1 MVNKRLIYIVD
12 DVQMQRELLAD
23 HLKANMPAYE
33 IHCFNTGEECIAAA
47 KVRPAEIIFLDYNL
61 NSQVKDAMDGIEAL
75 QELKSIAP
83 QTEVVMISGQDKIE
97 VAVNTIKHGAFDYI
111 VKGEGAFVRAEKV
124 VFNIYRFHKLTATA
138 SRYKTLM
145 ILFGIGMLL
154 MVILVIYLQN
164 NGYIRN
170 SPGWY

>member
-1 MVNKRLIYIVD
+1 MINKKLIYIVD

-23 HLKANMPAYE
+23 HLTANMPAYE
-33 IHCFNTGEECIAAA
+33 VNCFSTGEECIAAA

-83 QTEVVMISGQDKIE
+83 QTEIVMISGQDKIE

>member
-1 MVNKRLIYIVD
+1 MINKNLIYIVD

-33 IHCFNTGEECIAAA
+33 IHCFNTGEECLAAT
-47 KVRPAEIIFLDYNL
+47 KVRAPEIIFMDYNL

-75 QELKSIAP
+75 QELKTIAP
-83 QTEVVMISGQDKIE
+83 STEVVMISGQDKIE

-124 VFNIYRFHKLTATA
+124 VFNIYRYHKLTATA
-138 SRYKTLM
+138 NRYKSLM

-164 NGYIRN
+164 NGYIRS

>member
-1 MVNKRLIYIVD
+1 MS
-12 DVQMQRELLAD
+12 
-23 HLKANMPAYE
+23 AYE
-33 IHCFNTGEECIAAA
+33 IHCFSTGEECIAAA

-61 NSQVKDAMDGIEAL
+61 NSQVNDAMDGIEAL
-75 QELKSIAP
+75 QELKSISP
-83 QTEVVMISGQDKIE
+83 QTEIVMISGQDKIE
-97 VAVNTIKHGAFDYI
+97 VAVNTIKYGAFDYI

-124 VFNIYRFHKLTATA
+124 VFNIYRFHKLTVSA

-145 ILFGIGMLL
+145 ILFGIGMVL

>member
-1 MVNKRLIYIVD
+1 MVNKNLIYIVD

-33 IHCFNTGEECIAAA
+33 IHCFSTGEECIAAA

-61 NSQVKDAMDGIEAL
+61 KSQVKYAMDVIEAL
-75 QELKSIAP
+75 QELKTIAP

-138 SRYKTLM
+138 NRYKTLM
-145 ILFGIGMLL
+145 ILFGIGMVL

>member
-1 MVNKRLIYIVD
+1 MVNKNLIYIVD

-23 HLKANMPAYE
+23 HLKANMPSYE
-33 IHCFNTGEECIAAA
+33 IHCFNTGEECIAAT

-61 NSQVKDAMDGIEAL
+61 SSQVKDAMDGIEAL

-83 QTEVVMISGQDKIE
+83 QTEIVMISGQDKIE

>member
-1 MVNKRLIYIVD
+1 MVNKNLIYIVD

-75 QELKSIAP
+75 Q
-83 QTEVVMISGQDKIE
+83 
-97 VAVNTIKHGAFDYI
+97 
-111 VKGEGAFVRAEKV
+111 
-124 VFNIYRFHKLTATA
+124 
-138 SRYKTLM
+138 
-145 ILFGIGMLL
+145 
-154 MVILVIYLQN
+154 
-164 NGYIRN
+164 
-170 SPGWY
+170 

>member
-1 MVNKRLIYIVD
+1 MVNHKLIYIVD

-23 HLKANMPAYE
+23 HLKANMSAYE
-33 IHCFNTGEECIAAA
+33 VHCFSTGEECIAAA

-124 VFNIYRFHKLTATA
+124 VFNIYRFHKLTVTA

-154 MVILVIYLQN
+154 MVILVIFLQN